1 MKPATKTAIENAT
14 HGVSRALGELLKAI
28 EKHGE
33 DVTDADSEKLF
44 GFLEHS
50 LNVIEEKADHARAIA
65 AVTRG
70 TFSFDSETPLPT
82 TEKRKRGRPR
92 KTVEEKQTEV
102 PRGSA
107 HQKAPSQPPQRP
119 KREGRISAYSPDT
132 NPELPTAP
140 VLPSSGVERA
150 PDEIDF
156 VD

>member
-1 MKPATKTAIENAT
+1 MKPTTKTAIENAT
-14 HGVSRALGELLKAI
+14 HDVSRALGELLKAI

-50 LNVIEEKADHARAIA
+50 LNVIEEKAGNARAIA

-70 TFSFDSETPLPT
+70 TFSFDSDAPLPT
-82 TEKRKRGRPR
+82 TEKRKRGRSR
-92 KTVEEKQTEV
+92 KTVEEKVEPEV
-102 PRGSA
+102 AKEPP
-107 HQKAPSQPPQRP
+107 QKAPPQRV

-132 NPELPTAP
+132 NPDLPTAP

>member
-1 MKPATKTAIENAT
+1 MKPATKTAIETAT

-44 GFLEHS
+44 CFLEHS
-50 LNVIEEKADHARAIA
+50 LNIIEEKADHARAIA

-70 TFSFDSETPLPT
+70 TFSFDSDVPLPT

-92 KTVEEKQTEV
+92 KNPEEPKVRLDLLAPAT
-102 PRGSA
+102 
-107 HQKAPSQPPQRP
+107 KAPAQRP
-119 KREGRISAYSPDT
+119 KREGRISAYSPDN
-132 NPELPTAP
+132 NPDLPTAP
-140 VLPSSGVERA
+140 ILPSSGIESA
-150 PDEIDF
+150 PNEIDF